1 MTIEEYST
9 RMGYEQTCDMAE
21 YTIANTA
28 YMMAGNMDKDT
39 FCKEWKKHGQSPLV
53 QLLSQAANSRDVAYR
68 DALTKERQVA
78 HSILRESG
86 HVRGGFN
93 DNDESAEILDGIAAK
108 LIGKPDCI
116 KWKLEKG
123 FDLGDADIAYI
134 KDNLR

>member
-21 YTIANTA
+21 YTIANCA

-53 QLLSQAANSRDVAYR
+53 RLLSEAANSRDVAYR
-68 DALTKERQVA
+68 EEITKERQVA
-78 HSILRESG
+78 HSILRESDN
-86 HVRGGFN
+86 VRGGFN
-93 DNDESAEILDGIAAK
+93 DNDESAETLDRIAAK
-108 LIGKPDCI
+108 LIGRPDCI

-123 FDLGDADIAYI
+123 FALGDEDTHYI
-134 KDNLR
+134 KENLK